1 MFSFVPYSRR
11 MDVPE
16 PTSEAEIEH
25 VLRSTAAG
33 PPSFGDDTPWDFA
46 LRWSPS
52 FVLASVWRVVS
63 RLLLD
68 PDPTIRTRALEFA
81 NAWTAGAGMTVPRLL
96 EIARK
101 QAGAYPEPEL
111 RVELSRTLA
120 NLAVTV
126 RSFRAK
132 IAAAIASLLGGAP
145 PPRGMTALLA
155 EYEPDAVIANAGA
168 WTDDD
173 EDQAAAEGTASAM
186 AMYRR
191 DHVLALMRALAG
203 RSAAFR
209 EEVAKAVS
217 GPLAIPDDKLRLILE
232 NDGLPLPA
240 TTPTIDECR
249 GALGL

>member
-1 MFSFVPYSRR
+1 

-16 PTSEAEIEH
+16 PTTEDEIER

-33 PPSFGDDTPWDFA
+33 PPSFGDDQPWDFA

-63 RLLLD
+63 RLLVD

-81 NAWTAGAGMTVPRLL
+81 NAWTAGAGVTVPRLI
-96 EIARK
+96 EITRDHTSS
-101 QAGAYPEPEL
+101 YPEPAL

-120 NLAVTV
+120 NLSVTV

-132 IAAAIASLLGGAP
+132 IAAAIVSLLGGAP
-145 PPRGMTALLA
+145 PPRGTTALLA
-155 EYEPDAVIANAGA
+155 EYEPDAVIASAVG

-173 EDQAAAEGTASAM
+173 EDQGAAESAASAM

-191 DHVLALMRALAG
+191 DHVLGLMRALAG
-203 RSAAFR
+203 RGPSFR
-209 EEVAKAVS
+209 EDVAKAVS
-217 GPLAIPDDKLRLILE
+217 GPLAIPDDKLQLILA
-232 NDGLPLPA
+232 NDDIPMP
-240 TTPTIDECR
+240 TTAPTVDECR
-249 GALGL
+249 RALGL